1 MKIKQWIFNGV
12 SGLYL
17 GLSLISPFLYSAA
30 KTGIWQDTIGLD
42 RLAYAGTHHLGLM
55 FLTVIVAVIT
65 YIFADASKYVIY
77 HLLMDKLNV
86 SAEDSKEEM
95 DKISLVANVTLVILA
110 VSVTVVRTFLIGFSD
125 KVIKLTI
132 VFAILLIGFSINMY
146 LDKKYRYHT
155 LKDAFIPYL
164 LAIPI
169 LLLNLYVLLGI
180 FNLVVFR

>member
-17 GLSLISPFLYSAA
+17 GLSLISPFLYSAS
-30 KTGIWQDTIGLD
+30 KTGIWQDTIGLK
-42 RLAYAGTHHLGLM
+42 RLTSAGTHHLGLM
-55 FLTVIVAVIT
+55 FLTVILAVIT

-95 DKISLVANVTLVILA
+95 DKISLVANVTLVMLA
-110 VSVTVVRTFLIGFSD
+110 VSVTLVRTFLIGFSD
-125 KVIKLTI
+125 KFIKLTI

-155 LKDAFIPYL
+155 LKDAFIPYI

-169 LLLNLYVLLGI
+169 LLFNLYVLLGI

>member
-30 KTGIWQDTIGLD
+30 KTDIWQDTIGLK
-42 RLAYAGTHHLGLM
+42 RLTSAGTHHLGLM
-55 FLTVIVAVIT
+55 FLTVILAVIT

-77 HLLMDKLNV
+77 HLLMDKLNI

-95 DKISLVANVTLVILA
+95 DKISLVANVTLVMLA
-110 VSVTVVRTFLIGFSD
+110 VSVTLVRTFLIGFSD
-125 KVIKLTI
+125 KFIKLTI

-146 LDKKYRYHT
+146 LDKKYRNHT
-155 LKDAFIPYL
+155 LKDAFIPYI

>member
-30 KTGIWQDTIGLD
+30 KTGIWQDTIGLK
-42 RLAYAGTHHLGLM
+42 RLTSAGTHHLGLM
-55 FLTVIVAVIT
+55 FLTVILAVIT

-77 HLLMDKLNV
+77 HLLMDKLNI

-95 DKISLVANVTLVILA
+95 DKISLVANVTLVMLA
-110 VSVTVVRTFLIGFSD
+110 VSVTLVRTFLIGFSD
-125 KVIKLTI
+125 KFIKLTI
-132 VFAILLIGFSINMY
+132 VFAILLIGSSINMY

-155 LKDAFIPYL
+155 LKDAFIPYI

>member
-1 MKIKQWIFNGV
+1 M
-12 SGLYL
+12 YL
-17 GLSLISPFLYSAA
+17 GLSLISPFLYSGA
-30 KTGIWQDTIGLD
+30 KTGIWEDTIGLD
-42 RLAYAGTHHLGLM
+42 RLGSAGTHHLGLM
-55 FLTVIVAVIT
+55 FLTVILAVIT

-77 HLLMDKLNV
+77 HLLMNKLNV

-125 KVIKLTI
+125 KFIKLTI
-132 VFAILLIGFSINMY
+132 IFSILLIRFSINMY

-155 LKDAFIPYL
+155 LKDSFIPYI